1 MTSLGWSLGK
11 GNRSTKAV
19 RRQQPCSSHLS
30 WASSKVTSPGTPIP
44 LPPRTSLIRGECLS
58 LGVCPPR
65 FDVSAVYP
73 NQKKL
78 STFTEAPYSR
88 VYSVDMVSLH
98 SFLTLPCGLATVP
111 LSPPPGQMSS
121 VVTGACLTPLRA
133 LSPQLR
139 AWLRA
144 GLSMCLINTGL

>member
-1 MTSLGWSLGK
+1 MTRLGWSLGR
-11 GNRSTKAV
+11 GNRSTKSA
-19 RRQQPCSSHLS
+19 RRQQPCSSHFS
-30 WASSKVTSPGTPIP
+30 WASSKVTSPGMPTL
-44 LPPRTSLIRGECLS
+44 LPPRTSLIRNGCLS
-58 LGVCPPR
+58 MGVCPPR

-88 VYSVDMVSLH
+88 VYSVDVVSLP
-98 SFLTLPCGLATVP
+98 SFLTLPRGLGTVP
-111 LSPPPGQMSS
+111 VSPPPWQMSS
-121 VVTGACLTPLRA
+121 AVEGACLIPLGV

-144 GLSMCLINTGL
+144 GLSRCLINTRL